1 MGTAKGHP
9 GSAFVSNQRLLTAKA
24 PEIHVP
30 HVGRVKQGARTVT
43 SAKKN
48 RVKIE
53 NPIFSNLVISLP
65 FTATRRKQREMRL
78 AIYPG
83 SFDPIT
89 NGHVDV
95 IARAAMLFDKIIVAV
110 ASNEAKHALFSMEE
124 RIEMLKEV
132 TGQFKNVQVTGF
144 EGLLMEF
151 ARRNGAAAV
160 VRGLRAISDFEF
172 EFQMALMNRKLE
184 PSIETV
190 FLTPREE
197 YTYLSSRIVKEIAR
211 LGGPVDAFVPKP
223 VVDALLKKMRIAG
236 RRAEWEV

>member
-1 MGTAKGHP
+1 
-9 GSAFVSNQRLLTAKA
+9 
-24 PEIHVP
+24 
-30 HVGRVKQGARTVT
+30 
-43 SAKKN
+43 
-48 RVKIE
+48 
-53 NPIFSNLVISLP
+53 
-65 FTATRRKQREMRL
+65 MRL

-95 IARAAMLFDKIIVAV
+95 IARAATLFDQVIVA
-110 ASNEAKHALFSMEE
+110 AARNDAKQSLFSMEE
-124 RIEMLKEV
+124 RLEMLRQV
-132 TGQFKNVQVTGF
+132 TKRFENVQVAAF
-144 EGLLMEF
+144 DGLLVEF
-151 ARRNGAAAV
+151 ARERSAVAV

-211 LGGPVDAFVPKP
+211 LGGPVNAFVPP
-223 VVDALLKKMRIAG
+223 AVVEALKKKLNVG
-236 RRAEWEV
+236 E

>member
-1 MGTAKGHP
+1 
-9 GSAFVSNQRLLTAKA
+9 
-24 PEIHVP
+24 
-30 HVGRVKQGARTVT
+30 
-43 SAKKN
+43 
-48 RVKIE
+48 
-53 NPIFSNLVISLP
+53 
-65 FTATRRKQREMRL
+65 
-78 AIYPG
+78 
-83 SFDPIT
+83 
-89 NGHVDV
+89 
-95 IARAAMLFDKIIVAV
+95 MLFDKIIVAV
-110 ASNEAKHALFSMEE
+110 ASNEAKQALFSMEE

-132 TGQFKNVQVTGF
+132 TGQFENVQVTGF

-223 VVDALLKKMRIAG
+223 VVEALLKKMRIAG